1 MLVWQRLSQ
10 MVSDSG
16 IPQAEIARRI
26 GEHRNWVNNRVNGA
40 VDLRADELPRFA
52 AALGVHKTTVR
63 RWAAE
68 GKLRSIK
75 PPNGRYR
82 FFIES
87 TEVV

>member
-40 VDLRADELPRFA
+40 VDLRADELPRCA
-52 AALGVHKTTVR
+52 AAVISRQAVAPFTT
-63 RWAAE
+63 
-68 GKLRSIK
+68 L
-75 PPNGRYR
+75 PPTM
-82 FFIES
+82 E
-87 TEVV
+87 